1 MKKTYITKEKYKALE
16 AELHTLL
23 TETRKEIAEKLEYA
37 RSLGDLSEN
46 AEYHDARDQQ
56 AKAEDDIVRIEEI
69 LKNASIIKEHTSDV
83 VELGT
88 TVTVQKKGDKNK
100 TEYTLVGP
108 EEADL
113 ASGRISYSSPLG
125 TAMTGTKKG
134 DTFTFTT
141 PKGSVEYKV
150 VSIK

>member
-1 MKKTYITKEKYKALE
+1 MEKTFITKEKYKALE
-16 AELHTLL
+16 EELKVLL
-23 TETRKEIAEKLEYA
+23 TETRKEIAGKLEYA

-46 AEYHDARDQQ
+46 AEYQDARDQQ
-56 AKAEDDIVRIEEI
+56 AKAEDDISRIEEI
-69 LKNASIIKEHTSDV
+69 LKSASIIKKHTSEI

-88 TVTVQKKGDKNK
+88 TVTLQKKGEKIKN
-100 TEYTLVGP
+100 EFTLVGP

-113 ASGRISYSSPLG
+113 AGGYISYSSPLG
-125 TAMTGTKKG
+125 TAMIGTKKG

-150 VSIK
+150 ITIQ

>member
-1 MKKTYITKEKYKALE
+1 MEKTFITKEKYKALE
-16 AELHTLL
+16 GELNVLL

-56 AKAEDDIVRIEEI
+56 AKAEDSIKRIEEI
-69 LKNASIIKEHTSDV
+69 LKNASIIKKHKSDV

-88 TVTVQKKGDKNK
+88 TVTVQKKGDKAK
-100 TEYTLVGP
+100 IEYTLVGP

-113 ASGRISYSSPLG
+113 TSGHISHSSPLG
-125 TAMTGTKKG
+125 TAMIGTKKG

-150 VSIK
+150 ITIQ

>member
-1 MKKTYITKEKYKALE
+1 MEKIFITKEKYKALE
-16 AELHTLL
+16 EELHILL
-23 TETRKEIAEKLEYA
+23 TETRKDIAGKLEYA

-56 AKAEDDIVRIEEI
+56 ANAEDSIKRIEEI
-69 LKNASIIKEHTSDV
+69 LKHASLIKKHTSDI

-88 TVTVQKKGDKNK
+88 TVTVQKKGNKTK

-113 ASGRISYSSPLG
+113 AGGHISHTSPLG
-125 TAMTGTKKG
+125 TAMIGTKKG

-150 VSIK
+150 ITIQ

>member
-1 MKKTYITKEKYKALE
+1 MEKTFLTKEKYKELE
-16 AELHTLL
+16 AELLL
-23 TETRKEIAEKLEYA
+23 LQTETRKEIASKLEYA

-56 AKAEDDIVRIEEI
+56 AKVEDRIIHLEET
-69 LKNASIIKEHTSDV
+69 LKNATIIRKQKGDV
-83 VELGT
+83 VAVGT
-88 TVTVQKKGDKNK
+88 TVTVQKKGTTDKK
-100 TEYTLVGP
+100 EYTLVGP

-113 ASGRISYSSPLG
+113 ATGKISHISPLG
-125 TAMTGTKKG
+125 KAMIGTKKG

-150 VSIK
+150 VTIQ